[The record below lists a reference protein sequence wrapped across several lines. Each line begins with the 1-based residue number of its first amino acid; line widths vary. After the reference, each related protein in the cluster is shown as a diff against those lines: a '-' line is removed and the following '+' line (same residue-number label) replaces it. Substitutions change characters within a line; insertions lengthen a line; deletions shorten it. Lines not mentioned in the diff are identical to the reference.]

1 MWSTLW
7 LLGVAGESGQTE
19 PTVQLRYTADV
30 VGAVNPIGCFGGA
43 ARRAEALAASTTAD
57 RLLKIDGGGYAAA
70 AATRGDV
77 FAAMGYD
84 GWALSK
90 ADFALGAAALQTFVD
105 AAGSAPV
112 ASNYDTTYTATFAD
126 LGGAVLLAV
135 AEGGTSTYRQGLEIG
150 WAHAL
155 AAGVSLDDV
164 VVLCVSGMSTAEM
177 SDIGASS
184 AADAVRTLAEENTEV
199 DLVIATGVAGL
210 AAMENRTNHLGQ
222 SVLIVSAAA
231 TTTVESATFPVVA
244 GGAGVVP
251 AAASVASRVLDCA
264 SSADTFIQG
273 MIDGDVDTVQIA
285 LICDNMG
292 TAAREECD
300 AGRAAIA
307 AINDKNDG
315 FFNDLLPL
323 TRLAATVVFHDGGA
337 CGEPDYSTRAA
348 WVSDV
353 LAVDPVAS
361 IGPGGSTCLKSVTS
375 NDNRAIVAGYGLREN
390 AVFMSESST
399 ATYILDRSLY
409 PNVVRLSSSEK
420 IVNEALSAVTN
431 HYNWNRVAVVYDA
444 ADAWAADAARVF
456 SERLKAQGGSV
467 LGNKCVSAGNCEI
480 PADVQALPGGG
491 ELVGVRF
498 DDAALTEDLAD
509 AILDEL
515 VAVGAKIIYIA
526 AYADDQRIIYERIK
540 QTQKCY
546 GAGYAIL
553 SGWLSEDIF
562 FGADGAL
569 SPDAVDGARGLII
582 AKEAVNT
589 TNEVAQDFI
598 AHRTPGL
605 DVSVCTG
612 SLIAKKYCDL
622 DGVGQT
628 VGGYGP
634 QVVDTVYTLA
644 KALNNLNK
652 ADRQD
657 PDKIYAAVG
666 ALPEFQGFS
675 GAIAFSA
682 DNERLGSM
690 EISNLQF
697 VKKVETRRR
706 LGVPLSSTAAE
717 FVAVGRTING
727 AFVLEDGAQVIF
739 PGDTTTP
746 PLDHDPASGSKR
758 TKVDTGLIIGL
769 VFGLI
774 GVILLVVGVLY
785 CWYRHSR
792 TLHKDL
798 AKITADLQDFKD
810 SVVGVK
816 VGIKDYL
823 PSAISDAGASAVT
836 WYWQEEPHRLT
847 AHDASLVRAPHWI
860 MYDDDAQ
867 ALLEQAHSNNQ
878 PSCSTGP
885 NYTVDLKGM
894 EQTNARTGFKRAVLR
909 DEASGHETKARPDT
923 KHADTSTRP
932 DELLG
937 EDALLLRTGSMI
949 QIKNQRPDGWA
960 YGSIILNKGDEA
972 KDRRFIVDGISL
984 SAGWFPL
991 ACTDV
996 PSVEQLG
1003 ELQKL
1008 LGGDGDGALDPP
1020 KYWGQVKDPLMAEY
1034 FTLAP
1039 SSDEYKR
1046 VNAAISLTTGP
1057 QKMSIHAI
1065 ERVQNI
1071 SLWQSYCVKKSSII
1085 GRERD
1090 PQHATR
1096 KYVRNWLF
1104 HGCGPDVVDKI
1115 LQQGFNRS
1123 FCGKNA
1129 TLYGKGVYFARDASY
1144 STYPLYSPPDARG
1157 LQTIFLVRCVV
1168 GEWSKGVRDALTPAE
1183 RDARRN
1189 LLYDTTVD
1197 NVEDPS
1203 IYVTY
1208 HDAQAYPEYRVRFTQ
1223 SNPAQGHPQANRKR
1237 VAGYKTNLLEGVEEV
1252 KSVQRSSLVDP
1263 PSQTQAAAA
1272 PPPVFWPAQSP
1283 ARQQFMVQIP
1293 AGVQGGAV
1301 MTMRAPDGRLVQ
1313 VRVPPGAAPGTTI
1326 QVTV

>member
-1 MWSTLW
+1 M
-7 LLGVAGESGQTE
+7 LLGMAGASSQTL
-19 PTVQLRYTADV
+19 PTVQVRYTADV
-30 VGAVNPIGCFGGA
+30 VGAVDPSGCSGGA

-84 GWALSK
+84 GWALSA
-90 ADFALGAAALQTFVD
+90 ADFALGAAALQNFID

-135 AEGGTSTYRQGLEIG
+135 AEGGTSTYRKGLEVG

-164 VVLCVSGMSTAEM
+164 VVLCVSGMSSADV
-177 SDIGASS
+177 SDIGASN

-199 DLVIATGVAGL
+199 DLVLATGIAGL
-210 AAMENRTNHLGQ
+210 AAMETRTNHLGL
-222 SVLIVSAAA
+222 SVLIVSAPA
-231 TTTVESATFPVVA
+231 TTTVESATFTVVD
-244 GGAGVVP
+244 GGAGISAVT
-251 AAASVASRVLDCA
+251 VASTVLDCA

-273 MIDGDVDTVQIA
+273 MIDGDVDIVQIA
-285 LICDNMG
+285 LICDNRG

-315 FFNDLLPL
+315 FFDDLLPL

-375 NDNRAIVAGYGLREN
+375 NDNRAIVASYGLRSN

-399 ATYILDRSLY
+399 ATSIADRSLY
-409 PNVVRLSSSEK
+409 PNVVRLSSSEN
-420 IVNEALSAVTN
+420 IVNEALSAVTK

-456 SERLKAQGGSV
+456 SESFKAQGGSV

-480 PADVQALPGGG
+480 PADVYADEGGAD
-491 ELVGVRF
+491 LVGVRF
-498 DDAALTEDLAD
+498 DDATLTADLAD

-526 AYADDQRIIYERIK
+526 AYPADQRIIYERIK
-540 QTQKCY
+540 QTEKCY

-562 FGADGAL
+562 FGSDGAV
-569 SPDAVDGARGLII
+569 SPDAVDGARGLIL
-582 AKEAVNT
+582 AKEAVDT
-589 TNEVAQDFI
+589 SSEVSLNFI

-622 DGVGQT
+622 DGEGQT

-644 KALNNLNK
+644 KALDSLSE

-675 GAIAFSA
+675 GAISFSA
-682 DNERLGSM
+682 VNERRGSM

-717 FVAVGRTING
+717 FVAVGRTIDG
-727 AFVLEDGAQVIF
+727 AFVLKDGAQVIF

-746 PLDHDPASGSKR
+746 PLDHDPTSGSKS

-785 CWYRHSR
+785 CWYWHSR
-792 TLHKDL
+792 TLHKNL
-798 AKITADLQDFKD
+798 AKVTADLQDFKD

-816 VGIKDYL
+816 VGIKDYV
-823 PSAISDAGASAVT
+823 PSAISSGDSTQAATAT
-836 WYWQEEPHRLT
+836 WYWKEEPHRLT

-860 MYDDDAQ
+860 MYDADVQ

-878 PSCSTGP
+878 PDCSTGP

-909 DEASGHETKARPDT
+909 DEGSGHETKARPDT
-923 KHADTSTRP
+923 THADTSTRP

-1008 LGGDGDGALDPP
+1008 LGGEGDGALAQP

-1039 SSDEYKR
+1039 SSEEYKR
-1046 VNAAISLTTGP
+1046 VNAAIALTTGS
-1057 QKMSIHAI
+1057 QQLHINAI

-1085 GRERD
+1085 GREKD
-1090 PQHATR
+1090 PQQATR

-1252 KSVQRSSLVDP
+1252 KSVKRPQPRRPCSSP
-1263 PSQTQAAAA
+1263 PRA
-1272 PPPVFWPAQSP
+1272 P
-1283 ARQQFMVQIP
+1283 RQQFMVQIP

-1301 MTMRAPDGRLVQ
+1301 MTVRTPDGRLVQ

-1326 QVTV
+1326 QLAV